1 MQAILP
7 TTTTT
12 VGSPARISASCGHS
26 QGGRSVFIHRKQ
38 CSLKLA
44 VPAVSSTSAT
54 CLALCGRR
62 RYQELSRISYR
73 STLQSTMGYD
83 AFTLGASLF
92 IGGIAFYLVAGKA
105 LGARRKQGKLA
116 VEAQALDEKIT
127 RQGFTAKKV
136 PDDLDVVII
145 GSGIGGG
152 YALLSVSHPLRLL
165 FFPVLT
171 YFAFLA
177 LQA

>member
-1 MQAILP
+1 
-7 TTTTT
+7 
-12 VGSPARISASCGHS
+12 
-26 QGGRSVFIHRKQ
+26 
-38 CSLKLA
+38 
-44 VPAVSSTSAT
+44 
-54 CLALCGRR
+54 
-62 RYQELSRISYR
+62 
-73 STLQSTMGYD
+73 MGYD